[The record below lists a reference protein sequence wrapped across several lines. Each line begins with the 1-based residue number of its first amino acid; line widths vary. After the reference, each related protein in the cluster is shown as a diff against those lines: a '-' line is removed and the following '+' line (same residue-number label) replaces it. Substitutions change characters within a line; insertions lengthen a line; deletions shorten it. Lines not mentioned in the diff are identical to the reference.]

1 MSEVS
6 FLDIDGQH
14 EIISHFDLISIDQRG
29 VLSTQDTYE
38 RQGKWGA
45 PPPCPFEE
53 SGQGVKP
60 FPEVYCDEAAK
71 HNLGSVKQVL
81 EQLVTVGHNQSM
93 EELART
99 YVLPIYLNRGIPV
112 SVLTEGNES
121 FVRWYY
127 RLVRLEHS
135 LCFEAPRYKIQ
146 APNGRMYNTLQ
157 FAGTIDLAYDIE
169 AWQKFIE
176 IPRFHSFLLHCFVCL
191 SHTHPQSPCIPFPL
205 QDLLRQAIGAERMSL
220 YGVSYGTS
228 VAGVY
233 ATVFPQ
239 HTHRVVMDGA
249 LHPAPDAAVRGEN
262 FAFASQ
268 SFWDGIVRD
277 CEALHLVRAQIKQF
291 LWFSK
296 IFIVVARVPRF
307 FDVLSTGQS
316 MNGPSESRAGQRA
329 SKSLP
334 RGSLPSSTRS
344 GAKGAEGFAWN
355 QSNGSQFFA
364 TIDLGCILLRILG
377 PACNG
382 MHSAV
387 FFWQR
392 CAGLS

>member
-1 MSEVS
+1 MPLVHDTALLQFEMPPFVCLRVRGIASQVQPARNGPILAHCGGPLTGRECAQDMSEVS

-38 RQGKWGA
+38 RQGKWGV

-53 SGQGVKP
+53 SGQALKP

-169 AWQKFIE
+169 AWQKKMHLSIFFSFTASCVFPT
-176 IPRFHSFLLHCFVCL
+176 PRTPSHLSSLSPHLRTYCDRPSVQRGCHCTESPMAHQWPGSMPPSSRSTPIGWSWMVPCTQPLTRLCAVRVLPSLRNPFGMAL
-191 SHTHPQSPCIPFPL
+191 S
-205 QDLLRQAIGAERMSL
+205 
-220 YGVSYGTS
+220 
-228 VAGVY
+228 
-233 ATVFPQ
+233 ATVR
-239 HTHRVVMDGA
+239 H
-249 LHPAPDAAVRGEN
+249 
-262 FAFASQ
+262 
-268 SFWDGIVRD
+268 
-277 CEALHLVRAQIKQF
+277 
-291 LWFSK
+291 
-296 IFIVVARVPRF
+296 
-307 FDVLSTGQS
+307 
-316 MNGPSESRAGQRA
+316 
-329 SKSLP
+329 
-334 RGSLPSSTRS
+334 
-344 GAKGAEGFAWN
+344 
-355 QSNGSQFFA
+355 
-364 TIDLGCILLRILG
+364 CI
-377 PACNG
+377 
-382 MHSAV
+382 
-387 FFWQR
+387 W
-392 CAGLS
+392 